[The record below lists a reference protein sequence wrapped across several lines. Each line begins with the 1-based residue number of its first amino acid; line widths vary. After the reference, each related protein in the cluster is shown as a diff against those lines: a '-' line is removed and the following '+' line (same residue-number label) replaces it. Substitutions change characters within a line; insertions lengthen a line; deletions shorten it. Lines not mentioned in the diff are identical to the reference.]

1 MRKSAAVQFAREERC
16 PECQSR
22 YSVLVYDKS
31 RSRLVDEALA
41 EDIKLN
47 TYGDA
52 LYSFDVNSGCDHKKI
67 QKSAR

>member
-22 YSVLVYDKS
+22 YSVLIYNKS